1 MQSRNVSGAKALLA
15 QSSGPMARRKASSS
29 ASFRQTNRIIAEMK
43 GTQMLRQLKD
53 FFTTWGRTRR
63 AVSRLRRF
71 DDHLLDDI
79 GVERRQIAA
88 RVAGRSGR

>member
-1 MQSRNVSGAKALLA
+1 
-15 QSSGPMARRKASSS
+15 
-29 ASFRQTNRIIAEMK
+29 
-43 GTQMLRQLKD
+43 MLRQLKD

-63 AVSRLRRF
+63 AVARLRRF

-88 RVAGRSGR
+88 RVAGRSVR